1 MDPKDLSRAA
11 ADVAPGARETL
22 NVWRNGKA
30 MQISAAV
37 GRNSDDAKTPS
48 AEGNGGKSPRP
59 RFLLPAGYLREHW
72 PRSISTRSNGS
83 CRW

>member
-11 ADVAPGARETL
+11 ADVAPGATETL

-37 GRNSDDAKTPS
+37 GRNSDDAKTP
-48 AEGNGGKSPRP
+48 
-59 RFLLPAGYLREHW
+59 
-72 PRSISTRSNGS
+72 
-83 CRW
+83 

>member
-22 NVWRNGKA
+22 NVWRHGKA
-30 MQISAAV
+30 MQIYAAV
-37 GRNSDDAKTPS
+37 GRNSDDAKTAS

-59 RFLLPAGYLREHW
+59 RFLLPTGISSRTL
-72 PRSISTRSNGS
+72 PRSISTRSNGL